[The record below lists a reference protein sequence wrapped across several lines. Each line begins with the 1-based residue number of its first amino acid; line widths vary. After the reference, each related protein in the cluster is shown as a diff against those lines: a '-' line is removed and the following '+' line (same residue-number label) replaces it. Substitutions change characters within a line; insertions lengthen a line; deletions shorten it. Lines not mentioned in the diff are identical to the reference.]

1 MELLS
6 GARGA
11 TPPEKKCQPPY
22 ISFKKTSCC
31 YFLCLCLH
39 LIITLSMAFFH
50 SIMLL
55 SVFSKNMSS
64 LFIGEHFKQ
73 GQDHDDECK
82 TPTNHSPSSSK
93 FATAVS
99 SPVSSAFSSAVSSA
113 FSSRRSSVVL
123 SYAEVTGLQEK
134 NKIEAGLAVALAA
147 LAAAREEEAA
157 ARAAKSEAL
166 SKQISTRKPKW
177 RKRKRTEVF
186 ECSNA
191 FHCIAFHAFYAQT
204 KQKKKPAFKNPDAK
218 KQEKRKRRKASKGL
232 TSNDVRFNVRAIF

>member
-1 MELLS
+1 MTTLKNVIILGLQCSQMFFLLDWCRTALHWLGPWPLGHGHNQMELLS

-31 YFLCLCLH
+31 YFFCLCLH

-64 LFIGEHFKQ
+64 LLFGRYFKHGN

-93 FATAVS
+93 YSTPVAGPSPGLSRRASFAIGGNLLNEQCTSRAAMILSLDANVEFRVNEKRNRDGGKAVS
-99 SPVSSAFSSAVSSA
+99 TKEQERKRQRSCDADHVSETASNSS
-113 FSSRRSSVVL
+113 
-123 SYAEVTGLQEK
+123 GLQ
-134 NKIEAGLAVALAA
+134 V
-147 LAAAREEEAA
+147 
-157 ARAAKSEAL
+157 
-166 SKQISTRKPKW
+166 STGVQMACNR
-177 RKRKRTEVF
+177 
-186 ECSNA
+186 
-191 FHCIAFHAFYAQT
+191 
-204 KQKKKPAFKNPDAK
+204 
-218 KQEKRKRRKASKGL
+218 
-232 TSNDVRFNVRAIF
+232 